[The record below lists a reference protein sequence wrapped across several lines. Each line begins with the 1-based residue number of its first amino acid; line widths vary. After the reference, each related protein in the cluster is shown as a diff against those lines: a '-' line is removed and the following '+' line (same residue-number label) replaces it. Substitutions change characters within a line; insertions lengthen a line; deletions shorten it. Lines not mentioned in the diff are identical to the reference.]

1 MNQKENLVALLLKF
15 PGVGPKQAQRFA
27 YYLMKQ
33 SKGYVDQLTI
43 ALQDIKMHSKQC
55 AHCYTWFSIE
65 NNSGDLCNICK
76 DENRDQSEL
85 LLVEKELDIDA
96 IEKTGEYT
104 GKYFVLG
111 GRLPFLADNPKEHI
125 RIQELVSRIITL
137 LKEEENKNLKE
148 IIFALPVNDEG
159 DNTVEYIQKTINQIV
174 GIDKIK
180 ISHLARGVSTGL
192 EMEYID
198 KSTFKYAFN
207 SRN

>member
-33 SKGYVDQLTI
+33 SKGYIDSLTM
-43 ALQDIKMHSKQC
+43 ALQDVKSHSKQC
-55 AHCYTWFSIE
+55 SFCYTWFSIE
-65 NNSGDLCNICK
+65 GNQTDMCHICK
-76 DENRDQSEL
+76 DDNRKSSQIM
-85 LLVEKELDIDA
+85 LVEKELDIDA
-96 IEKTGEYT
+96 IERTGEYM
-104 GKYFVLG
+104 GRYFVLG

-125 RIQELVSRIITL
+125 RIQELVSYIIAL
-137 LKEEENKNLKE
+137 LKENKLEEL
-148 IIFALPVNDEG
+148 IFALPVNDEG
-159 DNTVEYIQKTINQIV
+159 ENTTEYIQKTIAQIV
-174 GIDKIK
+174 GIDKVK

-198 KSTFKYAFN
+198 KDTFKYAFN